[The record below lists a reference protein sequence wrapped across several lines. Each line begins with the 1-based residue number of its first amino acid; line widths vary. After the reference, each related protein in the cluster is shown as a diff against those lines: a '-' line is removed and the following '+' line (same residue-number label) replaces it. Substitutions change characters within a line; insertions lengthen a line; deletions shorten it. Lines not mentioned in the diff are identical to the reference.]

1 MADVDM
7 PDVGPPTDHIDTSTP
22 EETLKLLYD
31 LDALTQIPEGEFTK
45 DIPPPPIGE
54 FTKPA
59 SKSTPTQDGQPGP
72 SSVPGGSGNQVDD
85 EEEEEE
91 EEESDDEYD
100 ERPPRSTNPRT
111 LEERL
116 RRELEYIDD
125 MLEQDEDEDEQNM
138 AVPREQWRAADFVED
153 DMVYA
158 SIDVL
163 VIDALRHLQT
173 LEKNSTLRLYT
184 SFIYH
189 YKRWAAKML
198 TQIRDKLPQEHRLRH
213 VDEIGHYIR
222 DNKKKNWDKVA
233 EVPREYIWLHGPR
246 VTETRL
252 RAYVKFMIREC
263 QLDAESIEEGNNAP
277 RTQPV
282 QGTTVHTLLGRIK
295 ACQMAARVESTL
307 YREKELSIMREISV
321 VRSEVRFMV
330 RTKNER
336 DVKNCADRR
345 RGTIGDT
352 YTAEQFRQI
361 MMKVLPTWAA
371 SAWNPRATA
380 PSQTLWRF
388 LLTKALTLLSHHTLL
403 RGASIRE
410 ITLPDIF
417 LYRLAST
424 SSINPENQPVVM
436 VIAAWNSKTSKDA
449 RLQQSYAA
457 RHLEAELCAVGE
469 TGLWLHFILDQIGQ
483 FNGVDFLPPLDTT
496 ERERWYKKHLFFA
509 RNDKEQKELSASS
522 HQRWTRQLWTTNK
535 VFCKRNVHAARAGGA
550 QELAIEGTPRAEIA
564 ELGHWALD
572 KMTRAYITAIPVG
585 VVMKKAGYSG
595 CKQDYFLGRSR
606 VEPSDKLLDIIA
618 EHIFPGVDALLRDAE
633 TRAAKEGSDAD
644 KAAVHFWRTL
654 QMMRRIVAEDLAV
667 KLVRTPWHPYVQGS
681 TLCRIAL
688 FQHWAKRVEKI
699 DTETINK
706 RRDPTLIQAE
716 EISVRLDT
724 EYHNMS
730 LKETLKYERERAE
743 VEKIDLQD
751 ELEKRDDTIA
761 TLTAEITRLTEA
773 LRVSEARRMPETP
786 PSGNEQ
792 TPSESGSADS
802 ASPGARN
809 KKRYEKPPQTLDE
822 ARYELN
828 VVQPWRESKTVR
840 DAWRLWNSA
849 TADDTRRLCD
859 RVAEP
864 GFVDRHTLLKG
875 ATQGAHD
882 MNKIAAPGIG
892 TFCDALTVL
901 KPGTAPTKS
910 KEPGMGVKGLG
921 PKSVS
926 KLRLACALVAVNLKP
941 TAWVAVLFPDTWE
954 EQMPKTVADMERQIA
969 PVLCPPTKRKKAA

>member
-1 MADVDM
+1 
-7 PDVGPPTDHIDTSTP
+7 
-22 EETLKLLYD
+22 
-31 LDALTQIPEGEFTK
+31 
-45 DIPPPPIGE
+45 
-54 FTKPA
+54 
-59 SKSTPTQDGQPGP
+59 
-72 SSVPGGSGNQVDD
+72 
-85 EEEEEE
+85 
-91 EEESDDEYD
+91 
-100 ERPPRSTNPRT
+100 
-111 LEERL
+111 
-116 RRELEYIDD
+116 
-125 MLEQDEDEDEQNM
+125 M

-277 RTQPV
+277 RTHPV

-295 ACQMAARVESTL
+295 ACQMAARVEATL

-352 YTAEQFRQI
+352 YTTEQFRQI

-410 ITLPDIF
+410 ITLPNIF
-417 LYRLAST
+417 LYRIAST
-424 SSINPENQPVVM
+424 SSVNPENQPVVM
-436 VIAAWNSKTSKDA
+436 VITARNSKTSKDA

-535 VFCKRNVHAARAGGA
+535 
-550 QELAIEGTPRAEIA
+550 
-564 ELGHWALD
+564 
-572 KMTRAYITAIPVG
+572 
-585 VVMKKAGYSG
+585 
-595 CKQDYFLGRSR
+595 
-606 VEPSDKLLDIIA
+606 
-618 EHIFPGVDALLRDAE
+618 AE
-633 TRAAKEGSDAD
+633 TRTAKEGSDAD

-667 KLVRTPWHPYVQGS
+667 KLVRTPWHPYIQGS
-681 TLCRIAL
+681 KLCRIAL

-706 RRDPTLIQAE
+706 RCDPTLIQAE

-730 LKETLKYERERAE
+730 LKETLKYERERAA

-761 TLTAEITRLTEA
+761 TLTAEITRFTEA

-792 TPSESGSADS
+792 TPSESGSADL

-859 RVAEP
+859 RVTEP

-882 MNKIAAPGIG
+882 MKVRRMLKAMDAVRLLRSSDGDADTEAVVAALNKIAAPGIG

-941 TAWVAVLFPDTWE
+941 SAWVAVLFPDTWE
-954 EQMPKTVADMERQIA
+954 EQMPKTVADMAKQTA
-969 PVLCPPTKRKKAA
+969 PVLRPPTKRKKAA

>member
-1 MADVDM
+1 M
-7 PDVGPPTDHIDTSTP
+7 PDVGPPTDHIETSTP
-22 EETLKLLYD
+22 EETLNLLYD

-72 SSVPGGSGNQVDD
+72 SSVPGGSGNQVD
-85 EEEEEE
+85 EEEGEEEEE

-125 MLEQDEDEDEQNM
+125 MLEQDEDDSEGLGFESQCVHFEHPSAGGCQRSTGDPRLILGKGYRHVRLGERSRVRIPARSLGGLWAHFDPLLNKPFYPSGLVIGILTWCQSGLGFESRLVGILTDEDEQNM
-138 AVPREQWRAADFVED
+138 AVPCERWRAADFVED

-295 ACQMAARVESTL
+295 ACQMAARVEATL

-436 VIAAWNSKTSKDA
+436 VIVARNSKTSKDA

-457 RHLEAELCAVGE
+457 
-469 TGLWLHFILDQIGQ
+469 
-483 FNGVDFLPPLDTT
+483 
-496 ERERWYKKHLFFA
+496 
-509 RNDKEQKELSASS
+509 
-522 HQRWTRQLWTTNK
+522 
-535 VFCKRNVHAARAGGA
+535 
-550 QELAIEGTPRAEIA
+550 
-564 ELGHWALD
+564 
-572 KMTRAYITAIPVG
+572 
-585 VVMKKAGYSG
+585 
-595 CKQDYFLGRSR
+595 
-606 VEPSDKLLDIIA
+606 
-618 EHIFPGVDALLRDAE
+618 
-633 TRAAKEGSDAD
+633 
-644 KAAVHFWRTL
+644 
-654 QMMRRIVAEDLAV
+654 
-667 KLVRTPWHPYVQGS
+667 
-681 TLCRIAL
+681 
-688 FQHWAKRVEKI
+688 
-699 DTETINK
+699 
-706 RRDPTLIQAE
+706 
-716 EISVRLDT
+716 
-724 EYHNMS
+724 
-730 LKETLKYERERAE
+730 
-743 VEKIDLQD
+743 
-751 ELEKRDDTIA
+751 
-761 TLTAEITRLTEA
+761 
-773 LRVSEARRMPETP
+773 
-786 PSGNEQ
+786 
-792 TPSESGSADS
+792 
-802 ASPGARN
+802 
-809 KKRYEKPPQTLDE
+809 
-822 ARYELN
+822 
-828 VVQPWRESKTVR
+828 
-840 DAWRLWNSA
+840 
-849 TADDTRRLCD
+849 
-859 RVAEP
+859 
-864 GFVDRHTLLKG
+864 
-875 ATQGAHD
+875 
-882 MNKIAAPGIG
+882 
-892 TFCDALTVL
+892 
-901 KPGTAPTKS
+901 
-910 KEPGMGVKGLG
+910 
-921 PKSVS
+921 
-926 KLRLACALVAVNLKP
+926 
-941 TAWVAVLFPDTWE
+941 
-954 EQMPKTVADMERQIA
+954 
-969 PVLCPPTKRKKAA
+969 